1 MLPIKSATFTAVAAA
16 ALASGLSLWA
26 APRAGA
32 QNAAATP
39 SVSTAPPAE
48 PRPDGGD
55 RREEFR
61 QRMEERLKGQLK
73 ASDDEWTV
81 IQPLVEKVY
90 EKQRAA
96 GAFGGPGGPGGPG
109 GGNRYQRRE
118 GGAEGGNNPA
128 PQQAADNNNGQGG
141 NRYQRREGGGGGQR
155 GGTPEA
161 QALRATLENDNSTVS
176 DIKTKLQAVRD
187 QRKQAAT
194 ELAQSR
200 DDLRKV
206 LNMRQEAVL
215 VMYGLLD

>member
-1 MLPIKSATFTAVAAA
+1 MLPTKSATFTAVAAA
-16 ALASGLSLWA
+16 ALASGLSPWTATRA
-26 APRAGA
+26 AA
-32 QNAAATP
+32 QSAAATP
-39 SVSTAPPAE
+39 SVSTTPAAE

-96 GAFGGPGGPGGPG
+96 GGFGGPGGPGGPG
-109 GGNRYQRRE
+109 GGRRNP
-118 GGAEGGNNPA
+118 EGGNNPA
-128 PQQAADNNNGQGG
+128 PQQAADNNGQGGG
-141 NRYQRREGGGGGQR
+141 NRYQRREGGGGPR
-155 GGTPEA
+155 GGTPET
-161 QALRATLENDNSTVS
+161 QALRAALENDNTTVA

-187 QRKQAAT
+187 QRKQAAN

-206 LNMRQEAVL
+206 LNMRQEALL